1 MVSAWIWRVS
11 RLYLDVLGCA
21 FAYAIAVAI
30 SVQWVDS
37 SAMLSIRSGRPLHV
51 GLYCLL
57 AMFVFWRF
65 RTYRTIWRYTNFEDF
80 LRLIGTITITCAG
93 FWLLEALLIKSDWGN
108 KDGLRSLILLW
119 GSTSALLLTPR
130 LVARGV
136 FENRTIGINRSRLT
150 IGNAKPILL
159 LGDTEKIDAFIRESL
174 RKSKSHNEIVGVFSD
189 DPYLH
194 GRYLHGVEVIGR
206 IDDMAAA
213 LSKLK
218 AQGIVPKMLVLA
230 RDQPT
235 RQEYERLVNIA
246 SGFNLTVGQLPA
258 FGAVQDGHPVRPVA
272 ISDLLGRPEIALS
285 DNMAVNAMVAGKK
298 ILITGAGGSIG
309 SELARQ
315 CAGLYPGQMLLTD
328 ANEFNLYSIEMECS
342 QNFPGLAYATALMDV
357 RDAAL
362 VLEQLR
368 RFQPDV
374 VFHAAALKHVPL
386 LESQPLEAVKTNILG
401 TLNVADACA
410 ACGVPLMCTISTDK
424 AVNPSSIMGATKRMA
439 ESLCQ
444 AIDQSSTSSSATRYV
459 TVRFGNVLGSAGSVV
474 PLFQRLINEGGPV
487 TVTHPEITRYFMT
500 IPEAVSLVLQA
511 SARGVGTDDVRG
523 CIYVLDMGE
532 PIKILDL
539 ARQMIRLSGQRPDID
554 IEIKIIGLRPG
565 EKLYEE
571 VVHADEDLSPTSTK
585 SIFKVSPRT
594 TDLQILRQQVLE
606 MRAACASLD
615 SQRVLRLLEIS
626 VPEFG
631 RAVTTQK
638 ENNGLRHTS

>member
-1 MVSAWIWRVS
+1 MASAWIWRVS

-21 FAYAIAVAI
+21 FAYVIAVPV
-30 SVQWVDS
+30 SVRWVDS
-37 SAMLSIRSGRPLHV
+37 SAMLLIRSGQPLHIV
-51 GLYCLL
+51 LYCLL

-80 LRLIGTITITCAG
+80 LRLVGAITITCAG
-93 FWLLEALLIKSDWGN
+93 FWILEALLIQSDWGN
-108 KDGLRSLILLW
+108 KEGLWTLILLW
-119 GSTSALLLTPR
+119 GSTSVLLLTPR
-130 LVARGV
+130 LVARVV
-136 FENRTIGINRSRLT
+136 FENRPVRINQSRPT
-150 IGNAKPILL
+150 FGNAKPILL
-159 LGDTEKIDAFIRESL
+159 VGDTDKIDAFIRESL
-174 RKSKSHNEIVGVFSD
+174 RKSKSHNGIVGVFSD

-206 IDDMAAA
+206 IDDIAAA
-213 LSKLK
+213 LSKLN
-218 AQGIVPKMLVLA
+218 ARGIVPEMLVLA

-235 RQEYERLVNIA
+235 RQEFERLLDIA

-272 ISDLLGRPEIALS
+272 ITDLLGRPEIALS

-309 SELARQ
+309 SELTRQLARFK
-315 CAGLYPGQMLLTD
+315 PGKMLLTD

-342 QNFPGLAYATALMDV
+342 QNFPGLTYATALVDV

-362 VLEQLR
+362 ILDQIR

-401 TLNVADACA
+401 TLNVADACT

-444 AIDQSSTSSSATRYV
+444 AIDQSSISSSATRYV

-487 TVTHPEITRYFMT
+487 TVTHPEVTRYFMT
-500 IPEAVSLVLQA
+500 IPEAVSLILQA
-511 SARGVGTDDVRG
+511 SARGVGTDDERG

-539 ARQMIRLSGQRPDID
+539 ARQMIRLSGHRPDTD

-571 VVHADEDLSPTSTK
+571 VVHGDEDLSPTSTK
-585 SIFKVSPRT
+585 SILKVSPRT
-594 TDLQILRQQVLE
+594 TDLKTLRHQALD
-606 MRAACASLD
+606 MRGACASLD
-615 SQRVLRLLEIS
+615 SQRILRLLEIS

-631 RAVTTQK
+631 RAVATQK
-638 ENNGLRHTS
+638 ENNGLKHTS